1 VLKFGNLEI
10 SFAVMKHPVKCFGVS
25 VYNGSKRF
33 VFSGDTAWDQNI
45 IEFSRGADLVMLDAG
60 LLSKDKK
67 SDNVPHLTARECGLV
82 AKEAGVSMLL
92 LTHFGRRTM
101 FQTILPRQK
110 KTLKM
115 WKLPKC

>member
-1 VLKFGNLEI
+1 
-10 SFAVMKHPVKCFGVS
+10 
-25 VYNGSKRF
+25 
-33 VFSGDTAWDQNI
+33 
-45 IEFSRGADLVMLDAG
+45 MLDAG

-92 LTHFGRRTM
+92 LPF
-101 FQTILPRQK
+101 LPEDDVSNHLARQK

>member
-1 VLKFGNLEI
+1 
-10 SFAVMKHPVKCFGVS
+10 
-25 VYNGSKRF
+25 
-33 VFSGDTAWDQNI
+33 
-45 IEFSRGADLVMLDAG
+45 MLDAG

-92 LTHFGRRTM
+92 LTHFWPEDDVSNH
-101 FQTILPRQK
+101 LAEAK
-110 KTLKM
+110 ETLKM